1 MKTDNKSKPSAVGI
15 DFGGTSVKIG
25 SLSELLSDRNSKPKT
40 LKTADFNTVDSL
52 VSAMVKVVKESMDD
66 AEAFWVFF
74 ARLQGPHLEHVR
86 RSADQSHSEHA
97 VGAITESEESGQ
109 NGP

>member
-40 LKTADFNTVDSL
+40 LRTADYNRVDSL
-52 VSAMVKVVKESMDD
+52 GLAMIKLVKS
-66 AEAFWVFF
+66 
-74 ARLQGPHLEHVR
+74 
-86 RSADQSHSEHA
+86 
-97 VGAITESEESGQ
+97 
-109 NGP
+109 